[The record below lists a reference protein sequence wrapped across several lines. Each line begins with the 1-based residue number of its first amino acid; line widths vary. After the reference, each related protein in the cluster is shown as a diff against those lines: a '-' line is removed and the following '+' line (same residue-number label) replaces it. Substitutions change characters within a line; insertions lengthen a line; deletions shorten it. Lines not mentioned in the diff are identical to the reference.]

1 MDTNNLIIGR
11 EREQD
16 ILKNCMESGKPEFI
30 AVYGRRRIGK
40 TFLIKQFFKNK
51 FDFYMTGVVG
61 SRMPEMLEYFNLQL
75 QQYSGREWPLADSW
89 IKAFRQLQEYLSSL
103 RKKTIVVFIDELPW
117 LDIPR
122 SRFFRA
128 LDLFWNG
135 WGDSQKNLK
144 FIVCGSATTW
154 MTNKL
159 IGDKGVLHNRVTRQ
173 IYLAPF
179 NLYETEK
186 MLQSNGVAWNRHQ
199 IAECYM
205 VVGGTPYYLAKMDRK
220 ESVAQNIDRLFFHH
234 TGELRNEYEFLFKS
248 LFKDSMLYRRVVE
261 LLASKSIGMTR
272 DEIISSLDISDGG
285 FLTEVLQNLMTCDFI
300 REYNSFGNKRK
311 GKLFQLTDLFTL
323 FYLKFVKNN
332 RNATGDYW
340 SMRIDSPSHRSW
352 AGYAFEQVC
361 LHHTPQIKAALG
373 ISGIATEISSWVGYE
388 DGKKTGQ
395 IDLIIDR
402 RDETINLCEM
412 KYSLNEYDITPV
424 YFKSVIDRME
434 NFRVAT
440 KTKKALHLTF
450 VTINGLKH
458 NAQWGMI
465 QNEVTADDLFRLG
478 HAEGN

>member
-1 MDTNNLIIGR
+1 METSNLIIGR
-11 EREQD
+11 EREKD

-40 TFLIKQFFKNK
+40 TFLIKQFFKNQ
-51 FDFYMTGVVG
+51 FDFYMTGVAD
-61 SRMPEMLEYFNLQL
+61 SNMQEMLEYFNLQL
-75 QQYSGREWPLADSW
+75 HQYSGREWPLADSW
-89 IKAFRQLQEYLSSL
+89 IKAFRQLQEYLSEL
-103 RKKTIVVFIDELPW
+103 KKETIVVFIDELPW
-117 LDIPR
+117 LDTPR

-159 IGDKGVLHNRVTRQ
+159 IGDKGGLHNRVTRQ

-179 NLYETEK
+179 NLYESEK
-186 MLQSNGVAWNRHQ
+186 MLLSNGIAWNRHQ

-205 VVGGTPYYLAKMDRK
+205 IVGGTPYYLAKMDRK

-234 TGELRNEYEFLFKS
+234 AGELRNEYEFLFRS
-248 LFKDSMLYRRVVE
+248 LFKDSMLYRRIVE
-261 LLASKSIGMTR
+261 LLASKSMGMTR
-272 DEIISSLDISDGG
+272 EEIVSSLGISTGG
-285 FLTEVLQNLMTCDFI
+285 TLTEVLQNLMTCDFV
-300 REYNSFGNKRK
+300 REYNAFGNNRK
-311 GKLFQLTDLFTL
+311 GKLYQLTDLFTL

-332 RNATGDYW
+332 RIAADDYW
-340 SMRIDSPSHRSW
+340 STRIDSPVHRAW
-352 AGYAFEQVC
+352 EGYAFEQLC
-361 LHHTPQIKAALG
+361 LHHIPQIKATLG
-373 ISGIATEISSWVGYE
+373 ISGVATEISSWTGYE
-388 DGKKTGQ
+388 NGRKTGQ

-412 KYSLNEYDITPV
+412 KYSLKEYDITSA
-424 YFKSVIDRME
+424 YMKSIIERME
-434 NFRVAT
+434 DFRADT

-465 QNEVTADDLFRLG
+465 QNEVTAEDLFRQ
-478 HAEGN
+478 